1 MNEAGNK
8 SSREQSGQRQGGL
21 APLSLLDF
29 WEVFQGAWPLF
40 PEESSYLCS
49 VTDYLQPICAYLMG
63 WRLEGQLWAHQGVQ
77 VCFLWILNV
86 SGKRPSLPLQGKAE
100 SPGFSQNCPVF
111 DGGGPRHHWPFC
123 HGPHPD
129 ILLGFP
135 NGCSFFFIF
144 FPEKK
149 KVCLTVLIWGSTLR
163 ELSVS

>member
-21 APLSLLDF
+21 APLSLLGF

-49 VTDYLQPICAYLMG
+49 VTDYLQPIYAYLVG

-100 SPGFSQNCPVF
+100 SPGFSQNCPSLMEAVL
-111 DGGGPRHHWPFC
+111 GTTGHSATGPSQTFS
-123 HGPHPD
+123 
-129 ILLGFP
+129 LGFQMAAH
-135 NGCSFFFIF
+135 SFFFF
-144 FPEKK
+144 FFLKRRK
-149 KVCLTVLIWGSTLR
+149 YA
-163 ELSVS
+163 